1 MRYHGQSNKI
11 IWIIT
16 NNKRWVYDP
25 IQSVLK
31 VMSCSLSVLFSAYFL
46 LLSFFFLFHF
56 FLLSFFLSLFC
67 SFCSFLSFCPSFFIS
82 FFLFLSFLFI
92 CLCLRQLCSLALDV
106 IIFVWVSYCWHFNS
120 GTPQSGLTQTAR
132 NHTSQPPLTAVL
144 VASNFSQIKGLFY
157 LAFFH
162 SLPVLWENKPDCF
175 PLICWLLVAF
185 PVSPTLSFL

>member
-1 MRYHGQSNKI
+1 M
-11 IWIIT
+11 
-16 NNKRWVYDP
+16 
-25 IQSVLK
+25 
-31 VMSCSLSVLFSAYFL
+31 MSCSLSFLFSVCLFFCLFL
-46 LLSFFFLFHF
+46 CFFISL
-56 FLLSFFLSLFC
+56 FFLSL
-67 SFCSFLSFCPSFFIS
+67 SFFSFFHSFLILFFFLFLSFCPSFFLS
-82 FFLFLSFLFI
+82 LFLSFLFLSFLFT

-120 GTPQSGLTQTAR
+120 GSPQSGLAQTAR

>member
-1 MRYHGQSNKI
+1 MILFKVCSKWCH
-11 IWIIT
+11 
-16 NNKRWVYDP
+16 
-25 IQSVLK
+25 VLL
-31 VMSCSLSVLFSAYFL
+31 VFYFL
-46 LLSFFFLFHF
+46 FAFFCF
-56 FLLSFFLSLFC
+56 FLSFFLSLF
-67 SFCSFLSFCPSFFIS
+67 FLSLHFSFFHSLLILFFFLFLSSCPS

-92 CLCLRQLCSLALDV
+92 CLCLRQLRSLALDV

-175 PLICWLLVAF
+175 PLICWLPVAF